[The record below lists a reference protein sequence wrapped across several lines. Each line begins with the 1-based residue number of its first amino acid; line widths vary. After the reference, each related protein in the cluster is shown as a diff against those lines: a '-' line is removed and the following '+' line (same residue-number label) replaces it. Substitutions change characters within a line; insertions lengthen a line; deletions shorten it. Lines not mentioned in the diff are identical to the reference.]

1 MKTLIAAFFADSTT
15 HLDLVV
21 YPPSTPTTATSLKLL
36 KLKIDT
42 TTGPNPTL
50 QSPEHADLQFTTPNQ
65 LSLDPGVYF
74 FATDSQMKYS
84 ITSGNCRVALQS
96 GKDPWPPPPPP
107 APQGTDLKMWEEVY
121 KAMFSDIVTAV
132 SATAGAPWI
141 VVSLEEKLAS

>member
-1 MKTLIAAFFADSTT
+1 MKTLIAVFFVDSTT

-21 YPPSTPTTATSLKLL
+21 YPPSGPTTTTALKLL
-36 KLKIDT
+36 KLQIDT
-42 TTGPNPTL
+42 AGPSPTL
-50 QSPEHADLQFTTPNQ
+50 QSPEHGDLQFTTPNQ

-74 FATDSQMKYS
+74 FATDSQIKYS
-84 ITSGNCRVALQS
+84 ITSGNCRVGLQS

-132 SATAGAPWI
+132 SATTSRPWI